1 MTQHTRA
8 RFITISCFLLFLL
21 TSVSE
26 SPLAARTLLKI
37 NALSAFFP
45 IFHILLVHYQL
56 HYISV
61 TSQINHIVTLFMES
75 LPA

>member
-26 SPLAARTLLKI
+26 SPLAARTLLKTK
-37 NALSAFFP
+37 ALSAFLP
-45 IFHILLVHYQL
+45 IFHIFPVYDQL

-61 TSQINHIVTLFMES
+61 TSQVNHIVTLFMES
-75 LPA
+75 LSA

>member
-21 TSVSE
+21 ISVSE

-75 LPA
+75 LSA